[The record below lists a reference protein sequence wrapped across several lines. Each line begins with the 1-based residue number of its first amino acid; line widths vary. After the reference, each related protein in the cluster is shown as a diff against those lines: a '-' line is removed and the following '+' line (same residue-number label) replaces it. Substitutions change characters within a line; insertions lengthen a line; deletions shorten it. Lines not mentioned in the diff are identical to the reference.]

1 MFVECIFDMIDK
13 ITQRRGLTFIVRIIF
28 FLCIIFKMFIYFFD
42 LFEKKT
48 KIINVHK
55 STVLI
60 RIIY

>member
-13 ITQRRGLTFIVRIIF
+13 ITQRGGLTFIVRIIF
-28 FLCIIFKMFIYFFD
+28 FLCIIFKMFIYFD

>member
-1 MFVECIFDMIDK
+1 MFVECVFDMIDK
-13 ITQRRGLTFIVRIIF
+13 ITQRGGLTFIVCIF
-28 FLCIIFKMFIYFFD
+28 FFCIIFKMFIYFFY